1 MPKPKALKSSSRM
14 FRAVGGLLSLVDP
27 RTYLQLL
34 KVLHFMNYSHA
45 AQLRKITKGKKARI
59 APNVSFANGEYIRMG
74 SNVRIGEY
82 ATVWAADDGA
92 PVIIDDWAVISPHTL
107 VSAAKYQAVS
117 PMNNDGA
124 KAEGNAIHIGKGAVI
139 YSYCIILAGSKI
151 GEGATIAPGSLV
163 NGEIPPYAIA
173 MGSPA
178 RVVMQRKPED

>member
-1 MPKPKALKSSSRM
+1 MPKPKALKTKSKNL
-14 FRAVGGLLSLVDP
+14 RALGGLLSLIDP
-27 RTYLQLL
+27 RTYLQLM
-34 KVLHFMNYSHA
+34 KILHFMNYSHA
-45 AQLRKITKGKKARI
+45 SQLRKITKGPKARI
-59 APNVSFANGEYIRMG
+59 APNVSFANGEHIRMG

-117 PMNNDGA
+117 PMDNDGA
-124 KAEGNAIHIGKGAVI
+124 KAKGNAIHIGKGAVI

-178 RVVMQRKPED
+178 RVVMQRKPAD

>member
-1 MPKPKALKSSSRM
+1 MTAHFDVAIHDIVRE
-14 FRAVGGLLSLVDP
+14 RAVRCGD
-27 RTYLQLL
+27 
-34 KVLHFMNYSHA
+34 
-45 AQLRKITKGKKARI
+45 
-59 APNVSFANGEYIRMG
+59 
-74 SNVRIGEY
+74 
-82 ATVWAADDGA
+82 
-92 PVIIDDWAVISPHTL
+92 
-107 VSAAKYQAVS
+107 
-117 PMNNDGA
+117 NDKHEGA